1 MICWLNQF
9 FKLGF
14 KLIFS
19 DSRPS
24 ASDGIRINLLL
35 DNLYRITYYV
45 SMIKT
50 LPITKAR
57 DELPTLVDKAN
68 KQLDEFII
76 TVNGTPAAVLL
87 SAAEYES
94 WKETNE
100 IMGDPSLLQA
110 IKEGERDLKKGNYIT
125 FEQLKKE
132 LGLHV

>member
-1 MICWLNQF
+1 
-9 FKLGF
+9 
-14 KLIFS
+14 
-19 DSRPS
+19 
-24 ASDGIRINLLL
+24 
-35 DNLYRITYYV
+35 
-45 SMIKT
+45 MIKT

-110 IKEGERDLKKGNYIT
+110 IKEGERDLKKGDYIT